1 MGFTP
6 DYQLNI
12 LSESEFATQIPGIFQ
27 RLAACRTEGYFDS
40 YDGKPLYYES
50 FSADNSIGSIVIVH
64 GCSEFTKK
72 FYETVYYFLNQ
83 GYNVFLYDQRGH
95 GHSFRMAEPVQLV
108 HVDKF
113 QDYVEDLAC
122 FIRQI
127 VLPAEQRPLCLY
139 SHSMGGAVSALL
151 LAQYDLPIKRA
162 VFSAPMIRPVVRK
175 APDWLARISVQIAGR
190 LIGWNKKIWIA
201 GEFDPNRAHRP
212 ERDPSKARYLHNME
226 MRREDV
232 YYQSTPLS
240 LGWNRGALYV
250 YRTLLREAAKI
261 TVPSLVLS
269 AEKDQ
274 VVRNDYQK
282 KFAQNH
288 PNCKLIT
295 IPDATHAMLAGT
307 EETIRT
313 HMELTLDFFA
323 QP

>member
-12 LSESEFATQIPGIFQ
+12 ISEAEFAVQMSEISQ
-27 RLAACRTEGYFDS
+27 RLAACCTEGYFDS
-40 YDGKPLYYES
+40 FDGKPLYYET

-72 FYETVYYFLNQ
+72 FYEIVYYFLNQ

-122 FIRQI
+122 FIRQV

-151 LAQYDLPIKRA
+151 LAQYDFPIKRA
-162 VFSAPMIRPVVRK
+162 VFSAPMIHPVVK
-175 APDWLARISVQIAGR
+175 QVPEWLAWISVQIAGR
-190 LIGWNKKIWIA
+190 LIGWDKKIWIA
-201 GEFDPNRAHRP
+201 GEFDPNREHRP
-212 ERDPSKARYLHNME
+212 DRDPSKSRYLYNIA

-240 LGWNRGALYV
+240 LGWNREVLKLYK
-250 YRTLLREAAKI
+250 TLLQEASKI

-274 VVRNDYQK
+274 VVRNDYQEQ
-282 KFAQNH
+282 FVRNH
-288 PNCKLIT
+288 PDCKMVT